1 MTSRPIPTFETD
13 ENSDLP
19 LWVRLRD
26 RLVYLI
32 NTGYYKPGDQ
42 LPTVRKFAAEL
53 RISYNTVSKAY
64 VALERDGYIATT
76 QGRGAFV
83 SGGDAASD
91 APDVDAMVED
101 FVNNCIE
108 KGMTYDDI
116 PKQINKAIRRLKRD
130 HEKKQTA

>member
-1 MTSRPIPTFETD
+1 MTGKPIPTFETD
-13 ENSDLP
+13 EKSDLP

-53 RISYNTVSKAY
+53 YISYNTVSKAY
-64 VALERDGYIATT
+64 VALEREGYISTT

-83 SGGDAASD
+83 CELDAVP

-101 FVNNCIE
+101 FVNSCVE

-116 PKQINKAIRRLKRD
+116 PKQINKTIRKLKRE
-130 HEKKQTA
+130 HEKKQAKQ

>member
-1 MTSRPIPTFETD
+1 MTAKPIPPFEID
-13 ENSDLP
+13 ESSDLP

-53 RISYNTVSKAY
+53 YISYNTVSKAY
-64 VALERDGYIATT
+64 VALERDGYIVTT

-83 SGGDAASD
+83 SEPDAISD
-91 APDVDAMVED
+91 APDVNAMVED
-101 FVNNCIE
+101 FVNNCLE

-116 PKQINKAIRRLKRD
+116 PKHVNKTIRKLKRD
-130 HEKKQTA
+130 HEKKQGK

>member
-1 MTSRPIPTFETD
+1 MTAKPIPTFEID
-13 ENSDLP
+13 EESDLP

-32 NTGYYKPGDQ
+32 NTGYYRPGDQ

-53 RISYNTVSKAY
+53 CISYNTVSKAY
-64 VALERDGYIATT
+64 VALEREGYITTT

-83 SGGDAASD
+83 NEPDSISD
-91 APDVDAMVED
+91 EPDFDAMVED
-101 FVNNCIE
+101 FVGNCLE

-116 PKQINKAIRRLKRD
+116 PKQVSKAIRKLKRE
-130 HEKKQTA
+130 HEKKQAK

>member
-1 MTSRPIPTFETD
+1 MTAKPIPTFVVD
-13 ENSDLP
+13 EKSDLP

-32 NTGYYKPGDQ
+32 NSGYYKPGDQ

-53 RISYNTVSKAY
+53 FISYNTVSKAY
-64 VALERDGYIATT
+64 VALERDEYISTT

-83 SGGDAASD
+83 CEPDFVSD

-101 FVNNCIE
+101 FVNSCLE
-108 KGMTYDDI
+108 KGMAFDDI
-116 PKQINKAIRRLKRD
+116 PKQVNKAIRKLKRD
-130 HEKKQTA
+130 HEKK